1 MMDNKEA
8 IEGIHALA
16 GLSPDDQLFYT
27 LQLDKEH
34 HAAYAVLVQPSLDAI
49 RAIVAEEV
57 RKALADV
64 RQKGVT
70 QESGE

>member
-1 MMDNKEA
+1 MMSDKET
-8 IEGIHALA
+8 IEGIHALV
-16 GLSPDDQLFYT
+16 GLSPDDQLLYT
-27 LQLDKEH
+27 LRLNKEH

-57 RKALADV
+57 RKALADS
-64 RQKGVT
+64 RHKDVT